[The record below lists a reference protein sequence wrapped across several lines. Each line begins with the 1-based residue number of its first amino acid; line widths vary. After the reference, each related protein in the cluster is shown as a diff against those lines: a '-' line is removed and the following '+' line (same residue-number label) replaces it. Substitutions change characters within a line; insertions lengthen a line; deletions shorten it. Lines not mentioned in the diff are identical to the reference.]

1 MHHRLSSVQLP
12 YINKPSTIIGAHGV
26 LVDMFGKEGAAELI
40 RKNPGVLACNPKT
53 LAETAPKEI
62 EKAANFVVWFDGLDG
77 DVKASIPFLTF
88 AGLIAAIG
96 GRVVACSGGLCGT
109 ADEWDL
115 KGGLGVQLL
124 EALKSGA
131 AAVLQ

>member
-1 MHHRLSSVQLP
+1 M
-12 YINKPSTIIGAHGV
+12 
-26 LVDMFGKEGAAELI
+26 
-40 RKNPGVLACNPKT
+40 
-53 LAETAPKEI
+53 
-62 EKAANFVVWFDGLDG
+62 
-77 DVKASIPFLTF
+77 KASIPFLTF

-96 GRVVACSGGLCGT
+96 GRVVACSGALCGT